1 MAITASGLYGLTL
14 EKVFIDTLGE
24 SLEAE
29 DSLAYLVED
38 AYTPNFDT
46 HDFHADLTNEISGG
60 NYAADTIVTT
70 EVTLSSGTLT
80 YDFADVV
87 YDNAGANNVT
97 ITNAMAMV
105 QATLVSGSATNQLV
119 LLSDFVTAASCSNS
133 TFSVQISASGIFTL
147 DYTP

>member
-14 EKVFIDTLGE
+14 EKFLLVSGVA

-29 DSLAYLVED
+29 DHKLALV
-38 AYTPNFDT
+38 TDT
-46 HDFHADLTNEISGG
+46 HTPDFTLHDFAADLTNEITGG
-60 NYAADTIVTT
+60 NYARDVVTTT
-70 EVTLSSGTLT
+70 EVTLATGTLT

-97 ITNAMAMV
+97 IVDAMA
-105 QATLVSGSATNQLV
+105 GV
-119 LLSDFVTAASCSNS
+119 LIDIVTTDADSPLIGLWDFVTAASCTNS
-133 TFSVQISASGIFTL
+133 TFTVQINASGAFTL

>member
-14 EKVFIDTLGE
+14 EKMFIDTLGE

-29 DSLAYLVED
+29 DSTAHLVTD
-38 AYTPNFDT
+38 TYTPAFDT

-87 YDNAGANNVT
+87 YDNAGSNNVT

-105 QATLVSGSATNQLV
+105 QGTLVSGTATNQLV
-119 LLSDFVTAASCSNS
+119 GLWDFVTAASCSNS
-133 TFSVQISASGIFTL
+133 TFTVQIGASGAFTL

>member
-1 MAITASGLYGLTL
+1 MSITASGLFGLTL
-14 EKVFIDTLGE
+14 EKMFIDTLGE

-29 DSLAYLVED
+29 DSKAYLVND
-38 AYTPNFDT
+38 SYTPDFNA

-60 NYAADTIVTT
+60 NYAADTITAT
-70 EVTLSSGTLT
+70 EITLSGGTLT

-87 YDNAGANNVT
+87 YDNAGANDVT

-105 QATLVSGSATNQLV
+105 QATTVSGTATDQLV
-119 LLSDFVTAASCSNS
+119 LLLDFVTAASCSNS
-133 TFSVQISASGIFTL
+133 TFTVQINASGAFTL

>member
-14 EKVFIDTLGE
+14 EKCFIDTLGE

-29 DSLAYLVED
+29 DSTAHLVTD

-46 HDFHADLTNEISGG
+46 HDFHADLTNEITGG

-70 EVTLSSGTLT
+70 EVTLSAGTLT

-97 ITNAMAMV
+97 ITDAMAMV
-105 QATLVSGSATNQLV
+105 QATLVSGTATNQLV
-119 LLSDFVTAASCSNS
+119 LLLDFVTAASCTNS
-133 TFSVQISASGIFTL
+133 TFTVQINASGAFTL

>member
-14 EKVFIDTLGE
+14 EKMLIDTLGE

-29 DSLAYLVED
+29 DSTAHLVED
-38 AYTPNFDT
+38 AYTPAFDT

-87 YDNAGANNVT
+87 YDNGGSNNVT

-105 QATLVSGSATNQLV
+105 QATLVSGTATNQLV
-119 LLSDFVTAASCSNS
+119 GLWDFVTAASCSNS
-133 TFSVQISASGIFTL
+133 TFSVQINASGAFTL